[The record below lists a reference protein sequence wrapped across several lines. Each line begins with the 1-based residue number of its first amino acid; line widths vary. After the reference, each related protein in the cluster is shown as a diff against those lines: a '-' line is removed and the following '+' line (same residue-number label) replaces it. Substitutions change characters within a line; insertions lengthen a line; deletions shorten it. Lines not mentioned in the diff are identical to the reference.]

1 VTVGP
6 SPPSESALQP
16 PLRRLRDLLCR
27 PDPGLDPIVRRKSR
41 LLAAFLLVAIAVF
54 GLVDSVYAFTVP
66 GYVPPWYGYA
76 LLLTAWLLNRCDRYR
91 AAATVTLAMFPLV
104 IFTLVVTG
112 SSAYPRGTL
121 SYLVL
126 GILLASILLS
136 WRGVALLTL
145 ISLGGL
151 LLMPVLAPGTVPS
164 FSGLVGPFS
173 VTALGAGLSLVFMR
187 HRDLVERDRQEEL
200 RTSEA
205 RLRLALEAAGMG
217 AWDWEVGTGAVRWW
231 GRVEP
236 MFGLPPGGFGGT
248 YEAYVALI
256 HPDDRPRVEK
266 AIRDVLA
273 GDFTDYEVRHRLAAV
288 DREGRWL
295 EGRGR
300 VEHDDAGRP
309 VRMMGTVRDIT
320 DRQREEAEREA
331 LIRELEMK
339 NTELERFTYTVSH
352 DLKSPLVTIRG
363 FLGYIERHAA
373 GGRGDLL
380 REDLARIV
388 AASDRMERLLDELL
402 RLSRIGR
409 FANPP
414 EEIGVGEAAAEAV
427 ALLRGRLDAGAVEVE
442 IVADLPAITADRLRV
457 VELLQNVIDNAI
469 RFMGDQP
476 HPRIRIGSRREPDG
490 PVFYVRDNGIG
501 IDPAYHER
509 VFGLFDKLDPRTEGT
524 GVGLA
529 LARRIVEVHGGRA
542 WIESEGRGHGTT
554 VCFTLP
560 GPPRATSA
568 ER

>member
-1 VTVGP
+1 M
-6 SPPSESALQP
+6 
-16 PLRRLRDLLCR
+16 
-27 PDPGLDPIVRRKSR
+27 RRKSR
-41 LLAAFLLVAIAVF
+41 LLATFLLVAIAVF
-54 GLVDSVYAFTVP
+54 GLVDIVYAFTVP
-66 GYVPPWYGYA
+66 GYVPPWYGYT
-76 LLLTAWLLNRCDRYR
+76 LLLAAWLLNRCDRYR

-112 SSAYPRGTL
+112 SSAQPRSTL

-136 WRGVALLTL
+136 WRGVALFTL

-151 LLMPVLAPGTVPS
+151 VLMPVLAPGTVPS

-187 HRDLVERDRQEEL
+187 LRDQVERDRQAEL

-217 AWDWEVGTGAVRWW
+217 AWDWNVETGTVRWS

-236 MFGLPPGGFGGT
+236 LFGLPPGGFGGT
-248 YEAYVALI
+248 YEAYLELI
-256 HPDDRPRVEK
+256 HPDDRPRMEK
-266 AIRDVLA
+266 AIGDALA
-273 GDFTDYEVRHRLAAV
+273 GDSPDYEVRHRIAADDGEERWV
-288 DREGRWL
+288 EGQ
-295 EGRGR
+295 GR

-320 DRQREEAEREA
+320 ERQREEAESEA

-363 FLGYIERHAA
+363 FLGYVERNAA
-373 GGRGDLL
+373 EGRADLL

-388 AASDRMERLLDELL
+388 TASDRMERLLDELL

-409 FANPP
+409 FTNPP
-414 EEIGVGEAAAEAV
+414 EEIRLVEAAAEAV
-427 ALLRGRLDAGAVEVE
+427 ALLKGRLDAGAVELE
-442 IVADLPAITADRLRV
+442 MAADLPVVTADRLRV
-457 VELLQNVIDNAI
+457 VELIQNLIDNAI

-476 HPRIRIGSRREPDG
+476 RPRIRIGARREPDG
-490 PVFYVRDNGIG
+490 PVLYVQDNGIG

-529 LARRIVEVHGGRA
+529 LARRIVEVHGGRT
-542 WIESEGRGHGTT
+542 WVESEGRGHGTT

-560 GPPRATSA
+560 GPPRPTSA